1 MNTLPRHALWIVL
14 LLGFLAPRVKSA
26 ERFDLPPGEAI
37 QYMLEHNRDYQKQ
50 LADREDARQ
59 NVRQTSGEALPNL
72 TSELSWTRIGN
83 ISEFSFDPDGSG
95 PESAAVLKAAAA
107 DNYAGKLSLQQP
119 LFNAAVF
126 QAIGVSRSYSRV
138 AEQGLNAARQTL
150 VQSFL
155 EQYAQVIL
163 LRDLVDLNQQ
173 IVEQTKAHFDE
184 ATLLDQM
191 GSLSRYDL
199 LRSEVEY
206 LNSIPALREAEKNL
220 STAENALRITL
231 GLDPE
236 AELVLHKFNVVV
248 DLATDPQSL
257 EEMAARNRP
266 EILLAENAVEGYR
279 RGVNV
284 YRADQWPVLN
294 AFANAE
300 RSNVWDL
307 FSQNDSWQNSWNA
320 GVSLSVPLFSG
331 FRKDAQVQKG
341 KLSLLR
347 ARADLA
353 LTRDQVR
360 LQTRAA
366 MDELQRSQADLT
378 AWQRNVEAAEEGLR
392 IASLRNESGS
402 GSGLELRDAR
412 TARKLAGV
420 NLATA
425 EYKLRVAQ
433 VNLLHAVGDID
444 RIRIDIAEG
453 DE

>member
-1 MNTLPRHALWIVL
+1 
-14 LLGFLAPRVKSA
+14 
-26 ERFDLPPGEAI
+26 
-37 QYMLEHNRDYQKQ
+37 
-50 LADREDARQ
+50 
-59 NVRQTSGEALPNL
+59 
-72 TSELSWTRIGN
+72 
-83 ISEFSFDPDGSG
+83 
-95 PESAAVLKAAAA
+95 
-107 DNYAGKLSLQQP
+107 
-119 LFNAAVF
+119 
-126 QAIGVSRSYSRV
+126 
-138 AEQGLNAARQTL
+138 AARQTL